1 MESGDKMKFS
11 HVNGENLFEM
21 CMEKEIIGSIF
32 YFCMGDEQ
40 LRKLAW
46 QSSSPDYLKKM
57 I

>member
-21 CMEKEIIGSIF
+21 YMEKEIIGSIF